1 MDQHVV
7 FGEMCDGAIPSFDL
21 QRCMMMH
28 HVAMLPMKFEPLLRF
43 GANFG
48 FICHSTSFGLRA

>member
-7 FGEMCDGAIPSFDL
+7 FGEMCDGAILSPHL

-28 HVAMLPMKFEPLLRF
+28 HVAMLPMIFEPLQF

-48 FICHSTSFGLRA
+48 FICHFASFGLCA